1 VYNNKFKTEKM
12 NTALW
17 IIQGILA
24 SMFLMA
30 GIMKSTQPKEKLVKT
45 LPWVNDFSLQT
56 VRIIGISEILGAIG
70 IIVPQLTGIYPI
82 LSPIAAVGL
91 AVIMVLASA
100 HHLPKKEYK
109 EVGFNTTLLILAV
122 IVAIYRF

>member
-1 VYNNKFKTEKM
+1 M
-12 NTALW
+12 NITVL

-24 SMFLMA
+24 LIFLMA
-30 GIMKSTQPKEKLVKT
+30 GMMKSTKPKDKLVKS

-56 VRIIGISEILGAIG
+56 VRFIGVSELLGAIG
-70 IIVPQLTGIYPI
+70 IIVPQLTGIYPS
-82 LSPIAAVGL
+82 LSPVAAVGL
-91 AVIMVLASA
+91 AVIMVLASV

-109 EVGFNTTLLILAV
+109 EVSFNTTLFILAV